1 MFPEGVTDF
10 FASILNRL
18 PGRKLCYFSFIC
30 LKKIGLKE
38 TKIVGRCG
46 SSRLRRNDSD
56 TNENLFPK
64 G

>member
-1 MFPEGVTDF
+1 MF

-18 PGRKLCYFSFIC
+18 PGTNLCYFSFIC